1 MSDAQKVQEILK
13 LQEKI
18 NLMIR
23 NIRDSKTVCDKY
35 ESDIKYFQDYIGQL
49 MKQ

>member
-23 NIRDSKTVCDKY
+23 NIRDSKTICDKY
-35 ESDIKYFQDYIGQL
+35 ESYIKYFQYYIGQL